1 MVRMAL
7 LALALALVLGGAA
20 PPLGSLLKV
29 VKSNAGNI
37 LDPDGATATG
47 DAGGN
52 ADPNGAMATSDAG
65 GNADPDG

>member
-20 PPLGSLLKV
+20 PPLGSLLNLAKA
-29 VKSNAGNI
+29 NAGNI
-37 LDPDGATATG
+37 LDPNGVTATR

-52 ADPNGAMATSDAG
+52 ADPNGATATGDAG
-65 GNADPDG
+65 NSADPNG